1 MKQNILKESTYKLE
15 EDGSFVIENYN
26 QAKTFSSFFPGIAGL
41 YGIPMWAFYV
51 NRGQGIAAFGVK
63 NKNQSIMEFYPA
75 NSAYALTPQMGFRTL
90 LRITRKSGT
99 CFYEPFRP
107 QENTDI
113 SQRMIIRPNEMS
125 IEDENSELGIKTKVT
140 YFTLPNEPLAAMA
153 RITEIS
159 NLSKEMTRIEA
170 VDGLAKIMPY
180 WVNQWVQKFMSNTAQ
195 AWVTTE
201 SALDNSMF
209 YRLKVEIN
217 DVPEV
222 HELTKGN
229 FFTALYGSGERLNK
243 AAVIVDPRIVFGEDN
258 SFSYPFGFFQKG
270 SFKIPKSQFGANK
283 YPSAFGYADFDL
295 LPKSKQ
301 AMYSLIG
308 HIDSLELLKEYGKK
322 TGEKS
327 YFEKK
332 RSENK
337 KLIDS
342 LTDDIATKSNSKVFD
357 LYAKQTYL
365 DNMMRGG
372 RPIVFADGQKQ
383 AVFYVYSRKHGDL
396 ERDYNNFELSP
407 HYYSQ
412 GNGNYRDMNQNKRN
426 DIFFNPLIGDFNV
439 RYFYNLIQLDGFNPL
454 VVKGQL
460 FSFDTSNE
468 QNKKILND
476 AAGNA
481 GAKKLEKFFSKP
493 FEPGALAWFIEQ
505 NSIAMKPGALDFISK
520 AVCAS
525 KELREAEHGEGFWTD
540 HWTYNL
546 DLLESYLA
554 LYPEKTREILLDSR
568 QFTFFDNSHLVQPR
582 SRKYVEAQGGVRQ
595 FGSVVNDK
603 NKEQA
608 IRSRAAENTVVRNK
622 NGEIYKTNLVTK
634 IFCLILNKLS
644 SLDPE
649 GIGIEMEA
657 EKPSWYDS
665 LNGLPGVFGSSVPET
680 LELKRNLEFLRE
692 KIKSLELGES
702 YNIYVPVEMFD
713 FFKGLDDTL
722 NQMNQISPYTFWDWA
737 YSTKEYYRSRI
748 VYGIDGW
755 ENEINITWLL
765 QFLDKALLKV
775 EQGLSKAID
784 EKTGLNLTYLRY
796 DAAEYEKTGETGHKG
811 FPCVRIKSFTKHPLP
826 LFLEAEVHYLKTLK
840 TKQQARE
847 HFELLKKSPLFDKNL
862 QMYKLNA
869 SLKTEPL
876 DLGRATVF
884 PPGWLENESIW
895 LHMEYKYLL
904 ELLKSGLFKEF
915 FEEFQ
920 KTGICFQDPKRY
932 GRSILENSSFIS
944 SSAFPD
950 KNDWGRGFVARLSG
964 STAEFINMWVIMTS
978 GAKPFTLD
986 GNNSLVLELKPAI
999 PKEYFTE
1006 DGLFEFKFLGKTL
1019 ARYHNSKMID
1029 TFSGSFKIARMEIS
1043 WQDGKKEKVA
1053 GSKISG
1059 DRAQRIRRQEAKEID
1074 VYF

>member
-1 MKQNILKESTYKLE
+1 MLE
-15 EDGSFVIENYN
+15 NDGSFVIENYN
-26 QAKTFSSFFPGIAGL
+26 FSKTFSSFFPGIAGFS
-41 YGIPMWAFYV
+41 GIPMWAFYV
-51 NRGQGIAAFGVK
+51 NRGQCMAAFGIK
-63 NKNQSIMEFYPA
+63 NKNHSIMEFYPA
-75 NSAYALTPQMGFRTL
+75 NNAYAFTQALGFRTFL
-90 LRITRKSGT
+90 KVKRKSGVS
-99 CFYEPFRP
+99 FYEPFKA
-107 QENTDI
+107 QENPCV
-113 SQRMIIRPNEMS
+113 SQRMIIKPHEIS
-125 IEDENSELGIKTKVT
+125 IEDENSEIGIKTKVT
-140 YFTLPNEPLAAMA
+140 YFTLPNEPLAALA

-159 NLSKEMTRIEA
+159 NLSKEKAEIEI
-170 VDGLAKIMPY
+170 VDGMAKIVPY
-180 WVNQWVQKFMSNTAQ
+180 WVDQWVQKFMSNTAQ
-195 AWVTTE
+195 AWATTE
-201 SALDNSMF
+201 SALDNAMF

-229 FFTALYGSGERLNK
+229 FFIGSYGSGERLNK
-243 AAVIVDPRIVFGEDN
+243 SAVVVDPKLIFGEDN
-258 SFSYPFGFFQKG
+258 SYSYPFEFFREGKFQV
-270 SFKIPKSQFGANK
+270 PKSQFGSNK
-283 YPSAFGYADFDL
+283 YPSAFAYAGFTL
-295 LPKSKQ
+295 MPKAKQ
-301 AMYSLIG
+301 AMYSLAG
-308 HIDSLELLKEYGKK
+308 HIDSIELLKEYAKK
-322 TGEKS
+322 TGEKR
-327 YFEKK
+327 YFETK

-357 LYAKQTYL
+357 LYARQTYL
-365 DNMMRGG
+365 DNLMRGG
-372 RPIVFADGQKQ
+372 KPVLFEDGPRQ
-383 AVFYVYSRKHGDL
+383 AIFYVYSRKHGDL

-426 DIFFNPLIGDFNV
+426 DIFFNPQIGDFNV

-460 FSFDTSNE
+460 FFFDASNE
-468 QNKKILND
+468 QNKKMLFESAD
-476 AAGNA
+476 SAGS
-481 GAKKLEKFFSKP
+481 GKLEKFFSKP

-505 NSIAMKPGALDFISK
+505 NGITLKDGVSDFISR

-568 QFTFFDNSHLVQPR
+568 QFTFFDNSHIVQPR
-582 SRKYVEAQGGVRQ
+582 SRKYVEAPGGVRQ
-595 FGSVVNDK
+595 FGAVIKDK
-603 NKEQA
+603 NKEET
-608 IRSRAAENTVVRNK
+608 IKSRPAENNVVRNK
-622 NGEIYKTNLVTK
+622 SGEIYKTNLFTK
-634 IFCLILNKLS
+634 MFCLVLNKLA
-644 SLDPE
+644 SLDSE

-665 LNGLPGVFGSSVPET
+665 LNGLPGVFGSSVPEA

-692 KIKSLELGES
+692 KIKMLELGDG

-722 NQMNQISPYTFWDWA
+722 NQMNEISPYTFWDWA
-737 YSTKEYYRSRI
+737 YSTKEYYRSRVI
-748 VYGIDGW
+748 NGIDGW
-755 ENEINITWLL
+755 EKEINITWVL
-765 QFLDKALLKV
+765 QFLDKALIKV
-775 EQGLSKAID
+775 EQGLSKAVD
-784 EKTGLNLTYLRY
+784 EKTGLSLTYIRY

-811 FPCVRIKSFTKHPLP
+811 FPCVKIKSFSKHPLP

-840 TKQQARE
+840 TKQRARE
-847 HFELLKKSPLFDKNL
+847 RFELLKKSPLFDKNL
-862 QMYKLNA
+862 GMYKLNA
-869 SLKTEPL
+869 SLKSEPL
-876 DLGRATVF
+876 DIGRTTVF

-904 ELLKSGLFKEF
+904 ELLKAGLHKEF

-920 KTGICFQDPKRY
+920 KTGICFQDPARY
-932 GRSILENSSFIS
+932 GRSVLENSSFIS

-964 STAEFINMWVIMTS
+964 STAEFIHMWVIMTQ
-978 GAKPFTLD
+978 GPRPFTLD
-986 GNNSLVLELKPAI
+986 ENNKLVLELKPAI
-999 PKEYFTE
+999 PKEYFTK

-1019 ARYHNSKMID
+1019 VRYHNSKMID
-1029 TFSGSFKIARMEIS
+1029 TFSSLFKIGRMEIL
-1043 WQDGKKEKVA
+1043 WQDGKKETVA
-1053 GSKISG
+1053 GARISEES
-1059 DRAQRIRRQEAKEID
+1059 ALRIRNREAKETD